1 MGEYTDYPADYAEV
15 TSFKRSPSEYSR
27 QSPTPYAT
35 ATLISTNN
43 MNRCNMFYTT
53 DIYPPNAAVPNQI
66 NNNNNNYSR
75 NVYSESY
82 YTPNGKVNISE
93 NRMTNTMAPNM
104 YNNKNNASKM
114 KLMRPQNFRLN
125 FGNQNEQ
132 EQVYIKVGE
141 LNPQNQPSSTL
152 QTPQSQNSSSMIW
165 NSQNFNIY
173 ENHLHD
179 HQTNGNE
186 GRNTVEKDYSS
197 TGNRNVINYPTANDY
212 PENV

>member
-53 DIYPPNAAVPNQI
+53 DIYTPNTVVPNQI

-104 YNNKNNASKM
+104 YKNNNNASKM

-125 FGNQNEQ
+125 FGNPNEQ

-186 GRNTVEKDYSS
+186 GRNNVEKDYS